1 MADPVK
7 TSLQIGAS
15 KPLTKRIFYVT
26 ISLINTQGRHM
37 TDKES
42 EWLVSLYRSY
52 RASGMSEAEAARLVD
67 KQMRL
72 AIVAKINAH
81 PRRDT
86 R

>member
-1 MADPVK
+1 
-7 TSLQIGAS
+7 
-15 KPLTKRIFYVT
+15 
-26 ISLINTQGRHM
+26 M